1 LTART
6 SLAATHS
13 MLLTALAA
21 LVAACVVSLA
31 VGTYPISLASLFS
44 LHLNETEQSVLTTL
58 RAPRVLAALAAGA
71 VFGVAGAAMQ
81 SLFRNPL
88 AEPGLLGVPTAAA
101 LGAAVSLVVL
111 SAASSLALWPGALIG
126 AAIAMFALLAFAQ
139 RQHHGST
146 AQLLLLGVA
155 VNAACAAGLALVT
168 SMASET
174 QLRTLAFW
182 MLGSFANQTWNA
194 VVAMLVVALIAM
206 AILARDARALGALAL
221 GERTA
226 RMLGVSLRGLRLRVA
241 IVSAFAVAI
250 VTAFCGSVAF
260 VGLAAPH
267 IARMLV
273 GSQPSRVLPLSAIIG
288 ALLCVLA
295 DIAARALAAPVE
307 LPVGAITSVIGVP
320 VLIALVLR
328 NARYRECAATRRQS
342 RAHRARKANAFAR
355 CVVFTRRGAGTGASR
370 RERRREEHP
379 ACGTRRRE

>member
-1 LTART
+1 MNRAKSKSTTVL
-6 SLAATHS
+6 SLAAIA
-13 MLLTALAA
+13 ALAA
-21 LVAACVVSLA
+21 VSIASLA
-31 VGTYPISLASLFS
+31 IGTYPISFS
-44 LHLNETEQSVLTTL
+44 NLLSFELNDTERSVLATL

-71 VFGVAGAAMQ
+71 VFGVTGAAMQ
-81 SLFRNPL
+81 SLFRNAL

-101 LGAAVSLVVL
+101 LGAAVSLVFV
-111 SAASSLALWPGALIG
+111 SSASSLALWPGALVG

-168 SMASET
+168 SIATEA

-182 MLGSFANQTWNA
+182 MLGSFANQTWSA
-194 VVAMLVVALIAM
+194 VIAM
-206 AILARDARALGALAL
+206 PLSALLAIAFLARDARALGALAL

-226 RMLGVSLRGLRLRVA
+226 RTLGVSLRGLRFRVA

-273 GSQPSRVLPLSAIIG
+273 GSQPSRVVPLAAIIG

-295 DIAARALAAPVE
+295 DIAARSLAAPVE

-328 NARYRECAATRRQS
+328 SA
-342 RAHRARKANAFAR
+342 
-355 CVVFTRRGAGTGASR
+355 
-370 RERRREEHP
+370 RRRSQ
-379 ACGTRRRE
+379 GGVL